1 MGGNDF
7 GLSDSGSGMMAARA
21 AAMTTGKPLHSE
33 GFMRK
38 TISILT
44 LAALAA
50 VVPAQV
56 QARAAC
62 AARWPV
68 RWRAIMPVIM
78 PWGLWAAVSPR
89 APITSTRQ
97 PRPRSGILRP
107 RLHRPSLILAA
118 RPVAGRADPSRSF
131 ATGT

>member
-1 MGGNDF
+1 
-7 GLSDSGSGMMAARA
+7 
-21 AAMTTGKPLHSE
+21 
-33 GFMRK
+33 MRK

-78 PWGLWAAVSPR
+78 PWWGLWAAVSPR

-107 RLHRPSLILAA
+107 RLHPSVIDPCGASG
-118 RPVAGRADPSRSF
+118 GRARRSIPILRDRHLIRLRHVVVVWASSRQ
-131 ATGT
+131 